1 MFHGPAFS
9 ADPKPL
15 KVGVRGGVDEQIW
28 EVVARVAKKNG
39 LAVEPVVI
47 TGTASPN
54 EALNNGDLEA
64 NSFQHI
70 PFLKDQIKQRGYKL
84 VPVAN
89 TLISPIAFYSKK
101 YKSLQDLPPGA
112 KVGIPNDPSNQTR
125 ALVVLR
131 DQGLITLKDGFD
143 PFTGT
148 ATLADVTSNPRKLE
162 FVESASVVLARSLP
176 DVDTAA
182 IVNSFAYQAGLI
194 ATRDGIAGE
203 EGKQSLRQHHRGAR
217 AGQECALGAGAG
229 QGLPFRGSAPVHSEQ
244 VRRFGHSG
252 VLTPAGAIHHEALR
266 TSLAEPLAGAAP
278 ASAPEAARDREHIV
292 FDSLQKRYQG
302 PQGPVAALS
311 DVSFPSCA
319 ARSSASSAAAAR
331 ASPPC
336 CAPSTCWS
344 APAPAAC

>member
-1 MFHGPAFS
+1 MTTRFLGARTAQGNTPPVKRTRLVLKTLLGAVLASAAMFHGPAFS

-28 EVVARVAKKNG
+28 EVVTQVAKKNG

-64 NSFQHI
+64 NAFQHI
-70 PFLKDQIKQRGYKL
+70 PFLNDQIKQRGYKL

-101 YKSLQDLPPGA
+101 YKSLQALPEGA

-125 ALVVLR
+125 ALVILR

-143 PFTGT
+143 PATGT
-148 ATLADVTSNPRKLE
+148 ATLADVTSNPRKLD

-194 ATRDGIAGE
+194 ATRDGIAVE
-203 EGKQSLRQHHRGAR
+203 KKENNPYVNIIAVREKDKN
-217 AGQECALGAGAG
+217 
-229 QGLPFRGSAPVHSEQ
+229 APWVPELVKAYHSEE
-244 VRRFGHSG
+244 VRQFILSKYEGS
-252 VLTPAGAIHHEALR
+252 VIP
-266 TSLAEPLAGAAP
+266 
-278 ASAPEAARDREHIV
+278 V
-292 FDSLQKRYQG
+292 F
-302 PQGPVAALS
+302 
-311 DVSFPSCA
+311 
-319 ARSSASSAAAAR
+319 
-331 ASPPC
+331 
-336 CAPSTCWS
+336 
-344 APAPAAC
+344 

>member
-1 MFHGPAFS
+1 MTIRIFAAGTSADESVSRGARQARKVWAPVLKRLLGAVLASAAMFHGPAFS

-28 EVVARVAKKNG
+28 EVVTQVAKRNG

-64 NSFQHI
+64 NAFQHI
-70 PFLKDQIKQRGYKL
+70 PFLNDQIKQRGYKL

-101 YKSLQDLPPGA
+101 YKSLKDLPDGA

-125 ALVVLR
+125 ALVILR

-143 PFTGT
+143 PATGT
-148 ATLADVTSNPRKLE
+148 ATLADVTSNPKKLN

-194 ATRDGIAGE
+194 ATRDGIAVE
-203 EGKQSLRQHHRGAR
+203 KKENNPYVNIIVVREKDKDAPWVP
-217 AGQECALGAGAG
+217 ALVKAY
-229 QGLPFRGSAPVHSEQ
+229 HSEE
-244 VRRFGHSG
+244 VRQFI
-252 VLTPAGAIHHEALR
+252 LTKFEGSVIP
-266 TSLAEPLAGAAP
+266 
-278 ASAPEAARDREHIV
+278 V
-292 FDSLQKRYQG
+292 F
-302 PQGPVAALS
+302 
-311 DVSFPSCA
+311 
-319 ARSSASSAAAAR
+319 
-331 ASPPC
+331 
-336 CAPSTCWS
+336 
-344 APAPAAC
+344 